1 MKNAR
6 RNLTVLLAATCHV
19 AIGATLASAQTVVVR
34 HATPGATVEL
44 VLNGAPAGT
53 AQANPQGIATVT
65 ATTALAAP
73 IDAGVWVEACG
84 EAHRVIVARRSAP
97 PTPDPVCRRTQIEG
111 LFLVQ
116 GLTSI
121 VVDLR
126 GPSLLLRQGSVPDD
140 WLRDPVQAVA
150 SGSEAPETPRPPLP
164 PLTGLMLFGGAGLE
178 IVSDFASQ
186 YCGDVTSCSDSAALQ
201 YTGGVAWWFTDFV
214 AAEARYNYLG
224 ESEAEGSANTFGFT
238 TTREGGVLA
247 LAARAGVRVGR
258 VRPFGRAG
266 MSFHKATVT
275 TTQTVNETTVTIDGA
290 TQTVPG
296 GTQIIQMRTS
306 GWAPVYGGGAEIWLS
321 QRIGI
326 YGEVQRLGLKGADD
340 RGAEIEI
347 DDAVTTVQAGVTIRF
362 P

>member
-6 RNLTVLLAATCHV
+6 RRLAVLLAATVHV

-34 HATPGATVEL
+34 HAAPGATVEL
-44 VLNGAPAGT
+44 VLNGSPAGT
-53 AQANPQGIATVT
+53 AQANAQGIATVT
-65 ATTALAAP
+65 ATTPLDAS
-73 IDAGVWVEACG
+73 IDANVWLEACG

-116 GLTSI
+116 RLTSM
-121 VVDLR
+121 VVDVR

-140 WLRDPVQAVA
+140 WLRDPIRATA
-150 SGSEAPETPRPPLP
+150 GESDAPQPPRPPLP

-178 IVSDFASQ
+178 LVSDFASQ
-186 YCGDVTSCSDSAALQ
+186 YCGDVTSCSDSAPPQ
-201 YTGGVAWWFTDFV
+201 FTGGVAWWFTDFI
-214 AAEARYNYLG
+214 AAEARYDYLG
-224 ESEAEGSANTFGFT
+224 KSEVEGSSTAFRFT
-238 TTREGGVLA
+238 TTREGSVLA
-247 LAARAGVRVGR
+247 LAARAGVRAGR

-266 MSFHKATVT
+266 MSFHEATVT

-290 TQTVPG
+290 PQTVPG

-340 RGAEIEI
+340 RGAEIDI